1 MPVLLFWIA
10 VLFLESEF
18 LAVRNYELRTEIRAL
33 LHLPVYHL
41 TFSFLAFALFLYRM
55 QAAQLGGLGLDRFS
69 RRAAALHLV
78 VFGAV
83 ALGLHPLWRTLKGQ
97 PPALQTLS
105 WLAVLGTF
113 MLTWV
118 SAVLRPRNWKPWL
131 QRHAPWLGLALALAA
146 LSLGIM
152 RVSNWLWHPLAGGTL
167 NLARAVLA
175 VVYDDVTAS
184 PQTYELGTSTF
195 TIRIEPGCSGYEGI
209 GLVSMFTLLFLWLRR
224 KELRFP
230 GALVLLPVGCAL
242 SWLINGLRIAV
253 LVIIGT
259 GFSPYVATKGFH
271 SQAGWLTFILTSMV
285 LVLAVEQG
293 GWFQRNPPSGHES
306 PGVEYPAAPYL
317 IPLMAILLGTM
328 LGQALSAHDFAVLYP
343 LRILLACAALAWLP
357 RPPLWPWFSPR
368 AVVVGLGAYLVWAA
382 LVPGGPGA
390 SVWQHLQGGWA
401 WLWLVF
407 RLLGSSLIIP
417 LAEEL
422 AFRGFLM
429 RRLQSADF
437 DSLSPTQ
444 VGFLAWILSS
454 LAFAALHQDLLA
466 AFLAGLAYGKLYRRG
481 ASLGEVSMA
490 HGITNFC
497 IGLQVLALGHWSLW

>member
-1 MPVLLFWIA
+1 MPLLLLWIA

-41 TFSFLAFALFLYRM
+41 TFSFLAFALFLYRL

-69 RRAAALHLV
+69 RRAAALHLT
-78 VFGAV
+78 VFMAV
-83 ALGLHPLWRTLKGQ
+83 AIGLHPLWRALQGQ
-97 PPALQTLS
+97 PPALQAAS
-105 WLAVLGTF
+105 WLAVLGAF

-118 SAVLRPRNWKPWL
+118 SALLRPHSWGPWL
-131 QRHAPWLGLALALAA
+131 QRHAPWLSLALALGA

-230 GALVLLPVGCAL
+230 QALALLPVGCAL

-271 SQAGWLTFILTSMV
+271 SQAGWLTFILTSV
-285 LVLAVEQG
+285 FLVFAVEQG
-293 GWFQRNPPSGHES
+293 GWFQRNPRPADDDLRE
-306 PGVEYPAAPYL
+306 EYPAAPYL
-317 IPLMAILLGTM
+317 LPLMALLLGTM

-343 LRILLACAALAWLP
+343 LRILLAIAALVGWSRLALG
-357 RPPLWPWFSPR
+357 PWFSLP
-368 AVVVGLGAYLVWAA
+368 ALGVGLGVYLVWAA
-382 LVPGGPGA
+382 LVPGEPGVT
-390 SVWQHLQGGWA
+390 VWQHLQGGWA
-401 WLWLVF
+401 WLWLAF
-407 RLLGSSLIIP
+407 RLMGSSLIIP

-437 DSLSPTQ
+437 DSLAPTQ
-444 VGFLAWILSS
+444 VGRVPWVLSS
-454 LAFAALHQDLLA
+454 LAFAALHQDVLA
-466 AFLAGLAYGKLYRRG
+466 AFLAGLAYGQLYRRG
-481 ASLGEVSMA
+481 ASLGEVSLA
-490 HGITNFC
+490 HGVTNFC
-497 IGLQVLALGHWSLW
+497 IGVQVLALGHWSLW